1 MGCYG
6 IGLGRVIAAV
16 IEQHNDENGIIWPLE
31 LAPFKVAIVIQNTKD
46 KKQMELALKYYEEL
60 QNKNVSVILDDRDER
75 IGVKFKDMD
84 LIGIPFRITIGKKI
98 EEKLVEFKKRDE
110 QDFSLVKTEKIIET
124 IMKHL

>member
-1 MGCYG
+1 
-6 IGLGRVIAAV
+6 
-16 IEQHNDENGIIWPLE
+16 
-31 LAPFKVAIVIQNTKD
+31 
-46 KKQMELALKYYEEL
+46 MELALKYYEEL

-110 QDFSLVKTEKIIET
+110 QDFSLVKIDKIIET